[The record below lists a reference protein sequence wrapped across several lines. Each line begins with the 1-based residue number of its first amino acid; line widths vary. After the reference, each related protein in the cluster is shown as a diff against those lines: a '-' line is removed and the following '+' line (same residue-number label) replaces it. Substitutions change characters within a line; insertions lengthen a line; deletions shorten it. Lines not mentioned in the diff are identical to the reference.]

1 MWSLWAAAAGTGD
14 RVATGSTIFEV
25 TNDRREFIN
34 NYFRIVAW
42 WRLRG
47 AILSWEE
54 TGAGDVPMQHF
65 PFQNETCSFDLV
77 WRGIRVKYRSNLR
90 LGVDM
95 QISNDYCSAFE
106 LHHNN
111 FPSDICDGEHSRH
124 IWLHD
129 KYPSTF
135 WSGLKDNRWS
145 NKHSDSISCSIS
157 SITPKSKVHKWDAD
171 ECPCNVGLVQPVR
184 KQLLQRRF
192 LVRYSISKKCPRR
205 QCIQNCWEWIAE
217 YQLCSHCPIIKSGIG
232 RMPQIC
238 VSIDSSRG
246 IGECGRGVGIRVV
259 WEYHEHLHS
268 VGH

>member
-1 MWSLWAAAAGTGD
+1 MCRCNSSLFRTK
-14 RVATGSTIFEV
+14 RVHLIWFEEAYEWNIVRICGSVWICRSPMTIVPLIQLPEV
-25 TNDRREFIN
+25 
-34 NYFRIVAW
+34 RI
-42 WRLRG
+42 
-47 AILSWEE
+47 
-54 TGAGDVPMQHF
+54 
-65 PFQNETCSFDLV
+65 
-77 WRGIRVKYRSNLR
+77 
-90 LGVDM
+90 
-95 QISNDYCSAFE
+95 E

-111 FPSDICDGEHSRH
+111 FPWDICDGEHSRH

-238 VSIDSSRG
+238 VSIDSSSRG
-246 IGECGRGVGIRVV
+246 IGECGRGVGIRFI

-268 VGH
+268 MGH